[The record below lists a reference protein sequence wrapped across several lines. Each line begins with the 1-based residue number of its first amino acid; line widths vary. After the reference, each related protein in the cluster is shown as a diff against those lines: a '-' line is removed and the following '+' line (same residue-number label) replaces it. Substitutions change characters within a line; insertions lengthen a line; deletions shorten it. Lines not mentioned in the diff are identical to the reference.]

1 MKAIPSVAFW
11 RMQVVGWQEYR
22 RQKVLVYIKMTI

>member
-1 MKAIPSVAFW
+1 MTAIPSVAFW

-22 RQKVLVYIKMTI
+22 QQKVLVINIY